1 MRLMIAAIPA
11 FAPPRTVI
19 FLFFTCCWKTK
30 NPDFA
35 WKSGFHCLLFSSK
48 WCHQEL
54 YFIYKWLYIITFQ
67 KRKKG
72 NLLLLLHL
80 EFALFCASLRGGFLL
95 QR

>member
-1 MRLMIAAIPA
+1 MRNIRIPQV
-11 FAPPRTVI
+11 FTLIHICR
-19 FLFFTCCWKTK
+19 FLRAGGKQKIPISLGNQDFTTFC
-30 NPDFA
+30 
-35 WKSGFHCLLFSSK
+35 FSSK

>member
-1 MRLMIAAIPA
+1 MISGTFLRPAGKQKLPIP
-11 FAPPRTVI
+11 FGNQE
-19 FLFFTCCWKTK
+19 FTAKC
-30 NPDFA
+30 
-35 WKSGFHCLLFSSK
+35 FSSK

>member
-1 MRLMIAAIPA
+1 MEDVFKLTRCSSFDRYLIKKILESHGNS
-11 FAPPRTVI
+11 RI
-19 FLFFTCCWKTK
+19 I
-30 NPDFA
+30 
-35 WKSGFHCLLFSSK
+35 FSSK

-80 EFALFCASLRGGFLL
+80 EFTLFCASLRGGFLL

>member
-1 MRLMIAAIPA
+1 MIKRKIANRLFNNLLAI
-11 FAPPRTVI
+11 V
-19 FLFFTCCWKTK
+19 FL
-30 NPDFA
+30 
-35 WKSGFHCLLFSSK
+35 

-80 EFALFCASLRGGFLL
+80 EFALFCASLHGGFLL

>member
-1 MRLMIAAIPA
+1 MLLKKL
-11 FAPPRTVI
+11 TC
-19 FLFFTCCWKTK
+19 FFNFFGLEWRIGRKTK
-30 NPDFA
+30 NPDSFENQD
-35 WKSGFHCLLFSSK
+35 FK

>member
-48 WCHQEL
+48 WCHQE
-54 YFIYKWLYIITFQ
+54 
-67 KRKKG
+67 
-72 NLLLLLHL
+72 
-80 EFALFCASLRGGFLL
+80 S
-95 QR
+95 